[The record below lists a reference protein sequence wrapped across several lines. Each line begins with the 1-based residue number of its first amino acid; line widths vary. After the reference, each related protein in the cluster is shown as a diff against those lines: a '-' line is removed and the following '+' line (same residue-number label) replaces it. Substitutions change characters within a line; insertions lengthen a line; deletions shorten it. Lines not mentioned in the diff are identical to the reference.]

1 MHRSE
6 FNFAKSFEAVNAS
19 HFVVFKQIAIYF
31 RYVFV
36 AKEPDQLIKYAM
48 RCFSARMPETT
59 APFES

>member
-36 AKEPDQLIKYAM
+36 AKEPEPVD
-48 RCFSARMPETT
+48 
-59 APFES
+59 